1 MAVKNCDPVL
11 KKGLTWC
18 VVYYVGVGAER
29 KRVRRSRTNAGIDLN
44 SIADLAERE
53 RVGQELL
60 EQIRKQV
67 EPPETRREQTP
78 FVEALPV
85 AVGLKSSTKEK
96 SQATYQQVADWVIKF
111 WELKGWKRMR
121 CDEVTFDHVQAYFDY
136 LILDRKLGNTTHNTR
151 KGVLRSLVSELVARG
166 YLKENLVAK
175 VKSRPRQDPTRRPF
189 TDAEKMVVLRY
200 LSENDRPL
208 YVAALMLGYL
218 AIRPREIRDL
228 QVRNIDLKR
237 WVINMPG
244 AQSKNNRNSVVTIPT
259 ELCGVFE
266 ALGLDGVPGHY
277 YLFGGGRGNGRHNA
291 KLKPAPAR
299 IGEHTLSEKFRK
311 VLRLLHAS
319 GALPDIEGLQFYSLK
334 DSLALYLLEQG
345 VDIDTARDHFR
356 HSSLEMFQR
365 YLKRLGGVKES
376 IRGLKVELP

>member
-1 MAVKNCDPVL
+1 
-11 KKGLTWC
+11 
-18 VVYYVGVGAER
+18 
-29 KRVRRSRTNAGIDLN
+29 
-44 SIADLAERE
+44 
-53 RVGQELL
+53 
-60 EQIRKQV
+60 
-67 EPPETRREQTP
+67 
-78 FVEALPV
+78 
-85 AVGLKSSTKEK
+85 
-96 SQATYQQVADWVIKF
+96 
-111 WELKGWKRMR
+111 
-121 CDEVTFDHVQAYFDY
+121 
-136 LILDRKLGNTTHNTR
+136 
-151 KGVLRSLVSELVARG
+151 
-166 YLKENLVAK
+166 
-175 VKSRPRQDPTRRPF
+175 
-189 TDAEKMVVLRY
+189 MVVLRY
-200 LSENDRPL
+200 LSENDRSL

-259 ELCGVFE
+259 ELCVVFE

-345 VDIDTARDHFR
+345 VDIDTAREHFR